1 MVKEERKK
9 EFNIFKHEL
18 VPKHAVLNKKEVEE
32 ILGKYHIRAYQLPY
46 IKASDP
52 AVQTIQAKP
61 GDILKIVRRSS
72 TAGEVVVYRY
82 VIED

>member
-1 MVKEERKK
+1 LVKEEKKK

-18 VPKHAVLNKKEVEE
+18 VPKHVVLNKKEVEE
-32 ILGKYHIRAYQLPY
+32 ILEKYHIRAYQLPY

-52 AVQTIQAKP
+52 AVQAIEAKP
-61 GDILKIVRRSS
+61 GDVLKIMRRSS
-72 TAGEVVVYRY
+72 TAGEVAVYRY

>member
-1 MVKEERKK
+1 MVKEEKKK

-18 VPKHAVLNKKEVEE
+18 VPKHVALNKKEVEE

-52 AVQTIQAKP
+52 AVQAIEAKA
-61 GDILKIVRRSS
+61 GDVLKIVRKSP

-82 VIED
+82 VI